1 MGPTLGAILNIGV
14 TGLRAQQAAIS
25 VTAHNIAN
33 VNTEGYTRQR
43 ANFSEEIPLSTPI
56 GIFGMGVKFTGIT
69 RMRQNLLDG
78 NYRTALGQ
86 QEQYDLIGGNA
97 RAIEGVLGDINGN
110 NLGTAI
116 ADFFNGWHDLTTGP
130 EDLAVRQVVID
141 KSVTLTDFFH
151 EASRQLTALDSD
163 LDLQVNDSAVDINS
177 ILQRISGLNTDIN
190 RSEQGGAGPAS
201 DLRDQR
207 DSLLDGLSS
216 YMNLTIT
223 EQSNGMVDV
232 SANGEA
238 LLTGQNF
245 FAVQVVSTG
254 VPAHPEIQSS
264 GNVALATGGG
274 KLSGFAQAYQSLD
287 STLTTIDG
295 LASALITTV
304 NNLHTAAGASFDLNG
319 NAGLTFFTGTN
330 AADIS
335 VNAAIVADPKLV
347 AAADTANPGNT
358 GVALK
363 IAKLQDTLVYPTGS
377 PSATL
382 NDALR
387 NLLVKLG
394 SAAQNADQLA
404 TSYGD
409 AVNNLKGQRQAMNGV
424 NMDEELSNMI
434 AYQHAYEA
442 AARIVTTV
450 DELMDLIIN
459 RMGRVGL

>member
-1 MGPTLGAILNIGV
+1 MVPTLGAILNIGV

-25 VTAHNIAN
+25 VTSHNIAN

-43 ANFSEEIPLSTPI
+43 ASFSEEIPLQTLI
-56 GIFGMGVKFTGIT
+56 GTFGMGVKFAGIT

-78 NYRTALGQ
+78 NYRAAAGQ
-86 QEQYDLIGGNA
+86 QNEYDLIGGNA
-97 RAIEGVLGDINGN
+97 RALEGVLGDINGN
-110 NLGTAI
+110 TIGTGLAE
-116 ADFFNGWHDLTTGP
+116 FFNAWHDLTTGP
-130 EDLAVRQVVID
+130 EDLAVRQAVID

-151 EASRQLTALDSD
+151 QASLQLGSIAGD
-163 LDLQVNDSAVDINS
+163 LDLQVNASADDINS
-177 ILQRISGLNTDIN
+177 LTQRIASLNSDIF
-190 RSEQGGAGPAS
+190 RAEQGGAGPAS

-207 DSLLDGLSS
+207 DTLLDGLSS

-238 LLTGQNF
+238 LVTGLNP
-245 FAVQVVSTG
+245 FAVQVVPAGS
-254 VPAHPEIQSS
+254 PAHPEIRSS
-264 GNVALATGGG
+264 ANVPLATTSG
-274 KLSGFAQAYQSLD
+274 KLTGLVRAYQDFD
-287 STLTTIDG
+287 STQTTIDG
-295 LASALITTV
+295 MAAALITAV
-304 NNLHTAAGASFDLNG
+304 NNLHAGGASFDLNG
-319 NAGLTFFTGTN
+319 NAGVAFFSGTD
-330 AADIS
+330 AASIA
-335 VNAAIVADPKLV
+335 VNPAIIADPRLV

-358 GVALK
+358 GNALK
-363 IAKLQDTLVYPTGS
+363 IAQLQDALTYPAGS
-377 PSATL
+377 PTTTL
-382 NDALR
+382 IDAFR

-404 TSYGD
+404 ATYGD
-409 AVNNLKGQRQAMNGV
+409 ALNNLKGQRQSMNGV

-450 DELMDLIIN
+450 DETMDLIIN